1 MPTGYRVNLNTGT
14 LSDNTL
20 WYGDAVATTPT
31 DFADAI
37 PRIGAGSILAAG
49 RETASGETFPSR
61 PIAGT
66 FYASG
71 NDVFFVPASSGLTI
85 DTATV
90 HISPIYTTNAPITG
104 SNTNLLTETLNG
116 TTSPNTINGLGG
128 PDVLRGGG
136 DAGTITN
143 PNPPGAGGATDTDVL
158 NGGAGND
165 TLYGQGGWDRLIG
178 GTGNDVLDGGMGLDI
193 ADYSAGATGGATIIM
208 SANSFTVSVPGLG
221 TDTLSGIDGII
232 GTAFGDN
239 ITGTNGDGVDADGST
254 YANYIDGAGGNDTIN
269 GLTGSDYLFGGSGDD
284 SIIGGLW
291 DGDPGITLSTGR
303 GSGEGGTIDDR
314 ISGGIG
320 NDTIYGD
327 DIAGTDTLGGN
338 DLIDA
343 GDGEDSIVAG
353 FGNDTVYAGAGN
365 DTVIGGLG
373 ADTLYGNAGN
383 DTIYGD
389 DTAGADS
396 LGGADNIF
404 AGDGNDSVIAGAGND
419 TVTGGLGADTLYGNA
434 GDDTIYGDD
443 TAGADSLGGAD
454 SIFAGDGNDSVIAG
468 AGNDTVT
475 GGRGAD
481 IIYGNAGDDT
491 IYGDDINGTDSLG
504 GADRLFGGD
513 GNDSILGGFGDDS
526 LEGGAGNDILQGGA
540 GRDTLLGG
548 EGADLLEGGDG
559 NDSLVGGAG
568 ADRLFGGA
576 GDDVLEGGDGN
587 DTLDGGTGNNMLTG
601 GAGSDV
607 FVVRTGDVITDFT
620 VDSLTGDNDQ
630 VDLGS
635 YYNDANLAILN
646 ASRAAQG
653 LATYQNALGWLH
665 ADQADDGVLNSI
677 TTANGFQ
684 QAFTLSIRNNNTAVA
699 GDSLTNDSVAV
710 LCFGADA
717 LIDTPEGR
725 VPAGDLQVG
734 MLVTTRDAGPQ
745 PIRWIGH
752 RHLTEAELEAAPN
765 LRPIRIRA
773 GALGRGTPRADLVV
787 SPQHRVLVRSKL
799 AQRLFGAPEVLV
811 AAKQLLLVDGID
823 VAEDLAGVDYVHFLF
838 DDHQVVWSNGA
849 ETESL
854 HPGRNALNMA
864 GEAGRDEIFAIFPEL
879 RDESVSY
886 PAART
891 MASGRMGRKLAM
903 RHVQN
908 NKPLVS

>member
-1 MPTGYRVNLNTGT
+1 MPTTWNAIYLGDLVRGTPATDIVLDPTEGSGSTRNTISENANLLVNRSFGTTADPLHKNIFAVTGISRGGEATLLEQDNSVANDQISVDLNRSGT
-14 LSDNTL
+14 PQLMTYDGLTVYNSTIQFHD
-20 WYGDAVATTPT
+20 
-31 DFADAI
+31 
-37 PRIGAGSILAAG
+37 GS
-49 RETASGETFPSR
+49 TASFPVLIFQTTTGETFLAPFID
-61 PIAGT
+61 PAGNQPVLNSDAIVSVRLGT
-66 FYASG
+66 VTDMDSDGLVFNRAANAFADGLVDGTSG
-71 NDVFFVPASSGLTI
+71 NDSITSTYLEAGADRI
-85 DTATV
+85 DNSDATAG
-90 HISPIYTTNAPITG
+90 YGRN
-104 SNTNLLTETLNG
+104 NTNDDL
-116 TTSPNTINGLGG
+116 
-128 PDVLRGGG
+128 VRGF
-136 DAGTITN
+136 
-143 PNPPGAGGATDTDVL
+143 
-158 NGGAGND
+158 AGND
-165 TLYGQGGWDRLIG
+165 TIQ
-178 GTGNDVLDGGMGLDI
+178 
-193 ADYSAGATGGATIIM
+193 
-208 SANSFTVSVPGLG
+208 
-221 TDTLSGIDGII
+221 
-232 GTAFGDN
+232 
-239 ITGTNGDGVDADGST
+239 
-254 YANYIDGAGGNDTIN
+254 
-269 GLTGSDYLFGGSGDD
+269 
-284 SIIGGLW
+284 
-291 DGDPGITLSTGR
+291 
-303 GSGEGGTIDDR
+303 SGE
-314 ISGGIG
+314 
-320 NDTIYGD
+320 
-327 DIAGTDTLGGN
+327 
-338 DLIDA
+338 
-343 GDGEDSIVAG
+343 
-353 FGNDTVYAGAGN
+353 GNDTVYAGTGNDVVNGGNGNDLIYGYGNDSQAANASEAGADNLDGGAGN
-365 DTVIGGLG
+365 DSLYGGAGTDTLTGGTGRDSLDGG
-373 ADTLYGNAGN
+373 ADNDTLYGDDAAGTGPGDIDTILGGGGDDLIVGGAAGDSLNGGTGN

-389 DTAGADS
+389 DTLGTSS
-396 LGGADNIF
+396 LGGADSID
-404 AGDGNDSVIAGAGND
+404 AGTGDDSVIAGIGND
-419 TVTGGLGADTLYGNA
+419 TVTGGLGADTL
-434 GDDTIYGDD
+434 
-443 TAGADSLGGAD
+443 
-454 SIFAGDGNDSVIAG
+454 
-468 AGNDTVT
+468 
-475 GGRGAD
+475 
-481 IIYGNAGDDT
+481 YGNAGDDT

-504 GADRLFGGD
+504 GADRLFGGE

-773 GALGRGTPRADLVV
+773 GALGRNTPAADLVV

-823 VAEDLAGVDYVHFLF
+823 VAEDLKGVDYVHFLF

-864 GEAGRDEIFAIFPEL
+864 GEAGREEIFAIFPEL

-886 PAART
+886 PAARV